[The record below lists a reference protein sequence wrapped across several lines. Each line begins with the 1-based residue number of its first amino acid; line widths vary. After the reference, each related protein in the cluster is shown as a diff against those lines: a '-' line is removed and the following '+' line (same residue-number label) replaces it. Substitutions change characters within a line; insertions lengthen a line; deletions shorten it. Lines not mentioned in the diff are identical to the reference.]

1 MVIFGLLMI
10 VGIIANWGRVSGE
23 VAESSGLMSS
33 KPQQEQVIQNTAD
46 EDIDN

>member
-23 VAESSGLMSS
+23 VADAFGRLFS
-33 KPQQEQVIQNTAD
+33 KPEQEQVIQDTAD
-46 EDIDN
+46 ENSDN